1 MSRLSPKSRSGLRT
15 KLNLFFALS
24 RTPHGLIDIATPA
37 LGALLWLNG
46 FPPPGIIAL
55 GFITAF
61 AGYTTIYA
69 LNDLLGWRSDRLKL
83 ETEPDLARAN
93 DLDAVGVRHPIAVG
107 LLSFRAGLIWTLS
120 WAGVAVV
127 GAYLLNPFCVVF
139 FAAGGLLEAIYCLLL
154 NKSHLRSVISGAV
167 KTMGSMAAVFA
178 VDANPS
184 VTYLILLFLSLF
196 FWEIGGQNVPN
207 DLSDIEEDKRIKAK
221 TIPIRFGPERAI
233 YIILV
238 CLIITVTISTALFNF
253 AGVAFSSPYMWIFWA
268 VCIYML
274 LFPAVGLYQHKTPAC
289 AMALFNRASCF
300 PLVLFI
306 LTTIRLVF

>member
-83 ETEPDLARAN
+83 GTEPDLGRAN

-107 LLSFRAGLIWTLS
+107 L
-120 WAGVAVV
+120 
-127 GAYLLNPFCVVF
+127 
-139 FAAGGLLEAIYCLLL
+139 
-154 NKSHLRSVISGAV
+154 
-167 KTMGSMAAVFA
+167 
-178 VDANPS
+178 
-184 VTYLILLFLSLF
+184 
-196 FWEIGGQNVPN
+196 
-207 DLSDIEEDKRIKAK
+207 
-221 TIPIRFGPERAI
+221 
-233 YIILV
+233 
-238 CLIITVTISTALFNF
+238 
-253 AGVAFSSPYMWIFWA
+253 
-268 VCIYML
+268 
-274 LFPAVGLYQHKTPAC
+274 
-289 AMALFNRASCF
+289 
-300 PLVLFI
+300 
-306 LTTIRLVF
+306 